1 MKRIFFLFVFNIF
14 LLWFVLFLANFVFT
28 NKKSDQNYKIMSY
41 QLEGRKYQLL
51 VADNVQKWQTGLMNF
66 RKLEGIQGMIFIF
79 PDKQIRHFWN
89 KNTYLDLDVY
99 WINEDKV
106 EGKSFLPSIERSKEI
121 VTVSSPAK
129 VNKVVE
135 IVIH

>member
-28 NKKSDQNYKIMSY
+28 NKKSDQNYKIISY

-121 VTVSSPAK
+121 VTVISPAK